1 MDTPPTSR
9 DGIAVPLG
17 GPLVEARFHTRPNRF
32 LVSALLPDG
41 ERVEAHLPDPGRLK
55 ELLLPGARLWIRPVA
70 PSSPR
75 RTRWTA
81 LLVEAPGGHGL
92 VSMDT
97 GLPNRLVGAALE
109 AKVLQEFRGWSVRR
123 REAPL
128 GRSRIDFLL
137 QDGEGSLLA
146 LEVKSVTLVEGD
158 GVARFPDAVTERGAR
173 HVEEQRGFVEEGLG
187 RAAILFLL
195 QRSDAHRIEAAH
207 AIDPRFA
214 AALRS
219 AMEAGVE
226 VLGRRCSV
234 ERDRVVLGDPVPAGI
249 G

>member
-1 MDTPPTSR
+1 MDIPPTPGQ
-9 DGIAVPLG
+9 GIAVHLG
-17 GPLVEARFHTRPNRF
+17 GPLVEARFHARPNRF
-32 LVSALLPDG
+32 LVHALLPGG

-55 ELLLPGARLWIRPVA
+55 ELLQPGARIWLRPVA

-109 AKVLQEFRGWSVRR
+109 ANVLQEFRGWSIRR

-137 QDGEGSLLA
+137 EDARNTLLA
-146 LEVKSVTLVEGD
+146 LEVKSVTLVEED

-173 HVEEQRGFVEEGLG
+173 HVEELREFVEEGLG

-195 QRSDAHRIEAAH
+195 QRSDAHRIEAART
-207 AIDPRFA
+207 IDPHFA
-214 AALRS
+214 AVLQR

-226 VLGRRCSV
+226 VLGRRCRV
-234 ERDRVVLGDPVPAGI
+234 EGDRVVLGDPVPAGI